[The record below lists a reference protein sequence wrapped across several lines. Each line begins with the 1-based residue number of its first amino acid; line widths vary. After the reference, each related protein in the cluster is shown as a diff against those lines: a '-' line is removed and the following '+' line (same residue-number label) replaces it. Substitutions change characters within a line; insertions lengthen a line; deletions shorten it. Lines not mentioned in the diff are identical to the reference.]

1 MRLKVWYLLFKY
13 NYKSIDTVYNKEIYE
28 VLYIV
33 NWDNQNKD
41 PWGGKNNEPDFDDL
55 IKKFSS
61 ILGGKKSTSNG
72 GGSGGSGF
80 KIPSTRIF
88 LYALFGFLIV
98 YASQSI
104 YQLDA
109 SERAVILRLGE
120 FYEEQ
125 DEGLNFRLAGIDER
139 YIENVS
145 LTRRYTQT
153 NSMLTKDENIV
164 DVTVSA
170 QYRIAN
176 LKDFVL
182 NVKDPEASLRQAIE
196 SALRHVVGD
205 NTLEQTLT
213 VGRENIAQE
222 VQTRLQQIL
231 DIYATGLLVQ
241 QVNIEKTDPPP
252 AVKDSF
258 DDVVAAREDK
268 ERLQNEAERY
278 ALTIVPEARGQAQA
292 RIRNAE
298 GYLLEVVANAEG
310 EVGRFTQLLEEYQKA
325 PKVTRDRMYI
335 DAMQSVLSNTT
346 KVMIDIDSGNNL
358 MLLPLDKMMEQ
369 GNSLNSNQL
378 RILRG
383 DTDE

>member
-1 MRLKVWYLLFKY
+1 M
-13 NYKSIDTVYNKEIYE
+13 
-28 VLYIV
+28 
-33 NWDNQNKD
+33 NWENQDKD
-41 PWGGKNNEPDFDDL
+41 PWGNKNDAPDFDEL
-55 IKKFSS
+55 MKKFSS
-61 ILGGKKSTSNG
+61 ILGGKKSSSN
-72 GGSGGSGF
+72 GSGGGGNNTNFDGF
-80 KIPSTRIF
+80 KFPSSKIF
-88 LYALFGFLIV
+88 MYALFGFSIV
-98 YASQSI
+98 YASQCI

-109 SERAVILRLGE
+109 SERAVILRFGK

-125 DEGLNFRLAGIDER
+125 TEGLNFRLAGIDER

-182 NVKDPEASLRQAIE
+182 NVRDPEGSLRNAIE

-205 NTLEQTLT
+205 NTLDQTLT

-222 VQTRLQQIL
+222 VETRLQAYL
-231 DIYATGLLVQ
+231 DIYQTGLLVQ
-241 QVNIEKTDPPP
+241 QVNIEKTDPPA
-252 AVKDSF
+252 AVKNAF

-292 RIRNAE
+292 RIRGAE
-298 GYLLEVVANAEG
+298 AYKEEVVAKAEG
-310 EVGRFTQLLEEYQKA
+310 EVDRFNKLLEEYSKA
-325 PKVTRDRMYI
+325 PEVTRDRLYL
-335 DAMQSVLSNTT
+335 DALQSVLSNST
-346 KVMIDIDSGNNL
+346 KIMVDVEGGNNL
-358 MLLPLDKMMEQ
+358 LYLPLDKIMEENKKK
-369 GNSLNSNQL
+369 G
-378 RILRG
+378 G
-383 DTDE
+383 DDE

>member
-1 MRLKVWYLLFKY
+1 M
-13 NYKSIDTVYNKEIYE
+13 
-28 VLYIV
+28 
-33 NWDNQNKD
+33 
-41 PWGGKNNEPDFDDL
+41 
-55 IKKFSS
+55 
-61 ILGGKKSTSNG
+61 
-72 GGSGGSGF
+72 
-80 KIPSTRIF
+80 F
-88 LYALFGFLIV
+88 LYGFFAFLIF

-109 SERAVILRLGE
+109 SERAVILRLGK
-120 FYEEQ
+120 FHEEQ
-125 DEGLNFRLAGIDER
+125 QEGLNFRLAGIDER
-139 YIENVS
+139 YVENVS

-182 NVKDPEASLRQAIE
+182 NVKDPEASLRNAIE

-205 NTLEQTLT
+205 NTLDSVLT

-222 VQTRLQQIL
+222 VQARLQTIL
-231 DIYATGLLVQ
+231 DSYGTGLLVQ
-241 QVNIEKTDPPP
+241 QVNIEKTDPPT
-252 AVKDSF
+252 AVKNSF

-268 ERLQNEAERY
+268 EKLQNEAERY

-298 GYLLEVVANAEG
+298 GYKLEVVANAEG
-310 EVGRFTQLLEEYQKA
+310 EVGRFTQLLQEYEKA

-335 DAMQSVLSNTT
+335 DAMQSVLSKTT
-346 KVMIDIDSGNNL
+346 KIMIDIDSGNNL
-358 MLLPLDKMMEQ
+358 MVLPLDQMM
-369 GNSLNSNQL
+369 GKGSNVDINRYKSNGL
-378 RILRG
+378 RIKG
-383 DTDE
+383 DSDE

>member
-1 MRLKVWYLLFKY
+1 M
-13 NYKSIDTVYNKEIYE
+13 
-28 VLYIV
+28 
-33 NWDNQNKD
+33 NWNNQDKD
-41 PWGGKNNEPDFDDL
+41 PWGGKNDAPDFDDL
-55 IKKFSS
+55 IKKFSAV
-61 ILGGKKSTSNG
+61 LGGKKSPSG
-72 GGSGGSGF
+72 SDGSGSGGF
-80 KIPSTRIF
+80 KIPTTRMF
-88 LYALFGFLIV
+88 LYGFFAFLIF

-109 SERAVILRLGE
+109 SERAVILRLGK
-120 FYEEQ
+120 FHEEQ
-125 DEGLNFRLAGIDER
+125 QEGLNFRLAGIDER
-139 YIENVS
+139 YVENVS

-182 NVKDPEASLRQAIE
+182 NVKDPEASLRNAIE

-205 NTLEQTLT
+205 NTLDSVLT

-222 VQTRLQQIL
+222 VQARLQIIL
-231 DIYATGLLVQ
+231 DSYGTGLLVQ
-241 QVNIEKTDPPP
+241 QVNIEKTDPPS
-252 AVKDSF
+252 AVKNSF

-268 ERLQNEAERY
+268 EKLQNEAERY

-298 GYLLEVVANAEG
+298 GYKLEVVANAEG
-310 EVGRFTQLLEEYQKA
+310 EVGRFTQLLQEYEKA

-335 DAMQSVLSNTT
+335 DAMQSVLSRTT
-346 KVMIDIDSGNNL
+346 KIMIDIDSGNNL
-358 MLLPLDKMMEQ
+358 MVLPLDQMMGK
-369 GNSLNSNQL
+369 GNEIDINRYKSNGL
-378 RILRG
+378 RIKG
-383 DTDE
+383 DSDE

>member
-1 MRLKVWYLLFKY
+1 M
-13 NYKSIDTVYNKEIYE
+13 
-28 VLYIV
+28 

-41 PWGGKNNEPDFDDL
+41 PWGNKNDAPDFDEL
-55 IKKFSS
+55 MKKFSS
-61 ILGGKKSTSNG
+61 ILGGKKSSNN
-72 GGSGGSGF
+72 GSGSSGNDGGF
-80 KIPSTRIF
+80 KFPSSRMF
-88 LYALFGFLIV
+88 LYALFGFSIV
-98 YASQSI
+98 YASQCI

-125 DEGLNFRLAGIDER
+125 EEGLNFRLAGIDER
-139 YIENVS
+139 FIENVS

-182 NVKDPEASLRQAIE
+182 NVKDPEGSLRNAIE

-205 NTLEQTLT
+205 NTLDQTLT

-222 VQTRLQQIL
+222 VQTRLQSYL
-231 DIYATGLLVQ
+231 DIYQTGLLVQ
-241 QVNIEKTDPPP
+241 QVNIEKTDPPA
-252 AVKDSF
+252 AVKNAF

-292 RIRNAE
+292 RIRGAE
-298 GYLLEVVANAEG
+298 AYKEEVVSKAEG
-310 EVGRFTQLLEEYQKA
+310 ETDRFNKLLEEYSKA
-325 PKVTRDRMYI
+325 PEVTRDRLYL
-335 DAMQSVLSNTT
+335 DALQSVLSNST
-346 KVMIDIDSGNNL
+346 KIMVDVEGGNNL
-358 MLLPLDKMMEQ
+358 LYLPLDKIMEE
-369 GNSLNSNQL
+369 NKK
-378 RILRG
+378 RG
-383 DTDE
+383 DDDE

>member
-1 MRLKVWYLLFKY
+1 
-13 NYKSIDTVYNKEIYE
+13 
-28 VLYIV
+28 V
-33 NWDNQNKD
+33 NWENQDKD
-41 PWGGKNNEPDFDDL
+41 PWGNKNDAPDFDEL

-61 ILGGKKSTSNG
+61 ILGGKKSSNNSNG
-72 GGSGGSGF
+72 SSGGGNGF
-80 KIPSTRIF
+80 NISSSRMF
-88 LYALFGFLIV
+88 LYALFAFSIP
-98 YASQSI
+98 YAYQSV

-109 SERAVILRLGE
+109 SERAVILRFGK

-125 DEGLNFRLAGIDER
+125 QEGLNFRLAGIDER

-153 NSMLTKDENIV
+153 NSMLTRDENIV

-182 NVKDPEASLRQAIE
+182 NVKDPEGSLRQAIE

-222 VQTRLQQIL
+222 VQTRLQGIL
-231 DIYATGLLVQ
+231 DSYATGLIVQ
-241 QVNIEKTDPPP
+241 QVNIEKTDPPA
-252 AVKDSF
+252 AVKDAF

-278 ALTIVPEARGQAQA
+278 ALSIVPEARGQAQA

-298 GYLLEVVANAEG
+298 GYKLEVVANAEG
-310 EVGRFTQLLEEYQKA
+310 EVGRFTQLLSEYEKA
-325 PKVTRDRMYI
+325 PRVTRDRMYI
-335 DAMQSVLSNTT
+335 DAMQSVLSNTS
-346 KVMIDIDSGNNL
+346 KVMIDVDSGNNL
-358 MLLPLDKMMEQ
+358 MLLPLDKMMEESSKSI
-369 GNSLNSNQL
+369 NVDRLNL
-378 RILRG
+378 RRG
-383 DTDE
+383 GDNE

>member
-1 MRLKVWYLLFKY
+1 M
-13 NYKSIDTVYNKEIYE
+13 
-28 VLYIV
+28 
-33 NWDNQNKD
+33 NWENQDKD
-41 PWGGKNNEPDFDDL
+41 PWGNKNDAPDFDEL
-55 IKKFSS
+55 MKKFSS
-61 ILGGKKSTSNG
+61 ILGGKKSSSN
-72 GGSGGSGF
+72 GSGGGNNTNFGGF
-80 KIPSTRIF
+80 KFPSSKIF
-88 LYALFGFLIV
+88 MYALFGFSIV
-98 YASQSI
+98 YASQCI

-109 SERAVILRLGE
+109 SERAVILRFGK

-125 DEGLNFRLAGIDER
+125 TEGLNFRLAGIDER

-182 NVKDPEASLRQAIE
+182 NVRDPEGSLRNAIE

-205 NTLEQTLT
+205 NTLDQTLT

-222 VQTRLQQIL
+222 VETRLQAYL
-231 DIYATGLLVQ
+231 DIYQTGLLVQ
-241 QVNIEKTDPPP
+241 QVNIEKTDPPA
-252 AVKDSF
+252 AVKNAF

-292 RIRNAE
+292 RIRGAE
-298 GYLLEVVANAEG
+298 AYKEEVVAKAEG
-310 EVGRFTQLLEEYQKA
+310 EVDRFNKLLEEYSKA
-325 PKVTRDRMYI
+325 PEVTRDRLYL
-335 DAMQSVLSNTT
+335 DALQSVLSNST
-346 KVMIDIDSGNNL
+346 KIMVDVEGGNNL
-358 MLLPLDKMMEQ
+358 LYLPLDKIMEE
-369 GNSLNSNQL
+369 NKKK
-378 RILRG
+378 G
-383 DTDE
+383 DDDE

>member
-1 MRLKVWYLLFKY
+1 M
-13 NYKSIDTVYNKEIYE
+13 
-28 VLYIV
+28 
-33 NWDNQNKD
+33 NWENQDKD
-41 PWGGKNNEPDFDDL
+41 PWGNKNDAPDFDEL
-55 IKKFSS
+55 MKKFSS
-61 ILGGKKSTSNG
+61 ILGGKKSSSN
-72 GGSGGSGF
+72 GSGGGGNNTNFGGF
-80 KIPSTRIF
+80 KFPSSKI
-88 LYALFGFLIV
+88 LMYALFGFSIV
-98 YASQSI
+98 YASQCI

-109 SERAVILRLGE
+109 SERAVILRFGK

-125 DEGLNFRLAGIDER
+125 TEGLNFRLAGIDER

-182 NVKDPEASLRQAIE
+182 NVRDPEGSLRNAIE

-205 NTLEQTLT
+205 NTLDQTLT

-222 VQTRLQQIL
+222 VETRLQAYL
-231 DIYATGLLVQ
+231 DIYQTGLLVQ
-241 QVNIEKTDPPP
+241 QVNIEKTDPPA
-252 AVKDSF
+252 AVKNAF

-292 RIRNAE
+292 RIRGAE
-298 GYLLEVVANAEG
+298 AYKEEVVAKAEG
-310 EVGRFTQLLEEYQKA
+310 EVDRFNKLLEEYSKA
-325 PKVTRDRMYI
+325 PEVTRDRLYL
-335 DAMQSVLSNTT
+335 DALQSVLSNST
-346 KVMIDIDSGNNL
+346 KIMVDVEGGNNL
-358 MLLPLDKMMEQ
+358 LYLPLDKIMEE
-369 GNSLNSNQL
+369 NKKK
-378 RILRG
+378 G
-383 DTDE
+383 DDNE

>member
-1 MRLKVWYLLFKY
+1 
-13 NYKSIDTVYNKEIYE
+13 
-28 VLYIV
+28 V
-33 NWDNQNKD
+33 NWENQDKD
-41 PWGGKNNEPDFDDL
+41 PWGNKNDAPDFDEL
-55 IKKFSS
+55 MKKFSS
-61 ILGGKKSTSNG
+61 ILGGKKSSSN
-72 GGSGGSGF
+72 GSGGGNNTNFDGF
-80 KIPSTRIF
+80 KFPSSKIF
-88 LYALFGFLIV
+88 MYALFGFSIV
-98 YASQSI
+98 YASQCI

-109 SERAVILRLGE
+109 SERAVILRFGK

-125 DEGLNFRLAGIDER
+125 TEGLNFRLAGIDER

-182 NVKDPEASLRQAIE
+182 NVRDPEGSLRNAIE

-205 NTLEQTLT
+205 NTLDQTLT

-222 VQTRLQQIL
+222 VETRLQAYL
-231 DIYATGLLVQ
+231 DIYQTGLLVQ
-241 QVNIEKTDPPP
+241 QVNIEKTDPPA
-252 AVKDSF
+252 AVKNAF

-292 RIRNAE
+292 RIRGAE
-298 GYLLEVVANAEG
+298 AYKEEVVAKAEG
-310 EVGRFTQLLEEYQKA
+310 EVDRFNKLLEEYSKA
-325 PKVTRDRMYI
+325 PEVTRDRLYL
-335 DAMQSVLSNTT
+335 DALQSVLSNST
-346 KVMIDIDSGNNL
+346 KIMVDVEGGNNL
-358 MLLPLDKMMEQ
+358 LYLPLDKIMEE
-369 GNSLNSNQL
+369 NKKK
-378 RILRG
+378 G
-383 DTDE
+383 DDDE

>member
-1 MRLKVWYLLFKY
+1 M
-13 NYKSIDTVYNKEIYE
+13 
-28 VLYIV
+28 

-41 PWGGKNNEPDFDDL
+41 PWGGKNDAPDFDEL
-55 IKKFSS
+55 VKKFSS
-61 ILGGKKSTSNG
+61 ILGGKKSSSNG
-72 GGSGGSGF
+72 SGSSSGGGF
-80 KIPSTRIF
+80 KIPTTRVL

-98 YASQSI
+98 YASQSV

-109 SERAVILRLGE
+109 SERAVILRFGK

-125 DEGLNFRLAGIDER
+125 QEGLNFRLAGIDER

-241 QVNIEKTDPPP
+241 QVNIEKTDPPA
-252 AVKDSF
+252 AVKDAF

-325 PKVTRDRMYI
+325 PEVTRDRMYI
-335 DAMQSVLSNTT
+335 DAMQKVLSSTT

-358 MLLPLDKMMEQ
+358 MLLPLDKMMDQ
-369 GNSLNSNQL
+369 GNRMQIDHDKL
-378 RILRG
+378 RLRQG
-383 DTDE
+383 DSDE

>member
-1 MRLKVWYLLFKY
+1 
-13 NYKSIDTVYNKEIYE
+13 
-28 VLYIV
+28 V

-41 PWGGKNNEPDFDDL
+41 PWGGKNDAPDFDEL
-55 IKKFSS
+55 VKKFSS
-61 ILGGKKSTSNG
+61 ILGGKKSSSN
-72 GGSGGSGF
+72 GSGGSSGGGF
-80 KIPSTRIF
+80 KIPTSRIF
-88 LYALFGFLIV
+88 LYALFGFLIL
-98 YASQSI
+98 YASQSV

-109 SERAVILRLGE
+109 SERAVILRFGK

-125 DEGLNFRLAGIDER
+125 QEGLNFRLAGIDER

-241 QVNIEKTDPPP
+241 QVNIEKTDPPS
-252 AVKDSF
+252 AVKASF

-268 ERLQNEAERY
+268 VKLQNEAERY
-278 ALTIVPEARGQAQA
+278 GLSIVPEARGRAFA
-292 RIRNAE
+292 RIQAAE
-298 GYLLEVVANAEG
+298 AYREEVVANAEG
-310 EVGRFTQLLEEYQKA
+310 EVARFDKLLFEYQKA
-325 PKVTRDRMYI
+325 PKVTRDRLYL
-335 DAMQSVLSNTT
+335 DAMQTLYSNST
-346 KVMIDIDSGNNL
+346 KIMVDVEGGNNL
-358 MLLPLDKMMEQ
+358 MYLPIDKIIEQ
-369 GNSLNSNQL
+369 NKSQE
-378 RILRG
+378 
-383 DTDE
+383 DD

>member
-1 MRLKVWYLLFKY
+1 M
-13 NYKSIDTVYNKEIYE
+13 
-28 VLYIV
+28 
-33 NWDNQNKD
+33 NWDNQDKD
-41 PWGGKNNEPDFDDL
+41 PWGGKNDAPDFDDL
-55 IKKFSS
+55 IKKFSTF
-61 ILGGKKSTSNG
+61 LGGKDSSNKKSSGG
-72 GGSGGSGF
+72 GGSM
-80 KIPSTRIF
+80 KIPTTRIF
-88 LYALFGFLIV
+88 LYGFFAFLII

-109 SERAVILRLGE
+109 SERAVILRFGK

-125 DEGLNFRLAGIDER
+125 QEGLNFRLAGIDER

-182 NVKDPEASLRQAIE
+182 NVKDPEGSLRQAIE

-222 VQTRLQQIL
+222 VQGRLQQIL
-231 DIYATGLLVQ
+231 DIYQTGLIVQ
-241 QVNIEKTDPPP
+241 QVNIEKTDPPA
-252 AVKDSF
+252 AVKDAF

-298 GYLLEVVANAEG
+298 GYLLEVIANAEG
-310 EVGRFTQLLEEYQKA
+310 EVGRFTQLLEEYEKA

-346 KVMIDIDSGNNL
+346 KVMIDVDNGNNL
-358 MLLPLDKMMEQ
+358 MLLPLDQMMQ
-369 GNSLNSNQL
+369 NSSRSSSLND
-378 RILRG
+378 ILKRQG
-383 DTDE
+383 DDNE

>member
-1 MRLKVWYLLFKY
+1 
-13 NYKSIDTVYNKEIYE
+13 
-28 VLYIV
+28 
-33 NWDNQNKD
+33 
-41 PWGGKNNEPDFDDL
+41 
-55 IKKFSS
+55 
-61 ILGGKKSTSNG
+61 LGGKKSSSN
-72 GGSGGSGF
+72 GSGGGGNNTNFDGF
-80 KIPSTRIF
+80 KFPSSKIF
-88 LYALFGFLIV
+88 MYALFGFSIV
-98 YASQSI
+98 YASQCI

-109 SERAVILRLGE
+109 SERAVILRFGK

-125 DEGLNFRLAGIDER
+125 TEGLNFRLAGIDER

-182 NVKDPEASLRQAIE
+182 NVRDPEGSLRNAIE

-205 NTLEQTLT
+205 NTLDQTLT

-222 VQTRLQQIL
+222 VETRLQAYL
-231 DIYATGLLVQ
+231 DIYQTGLLVQ
-241 QVNIEKTDPPP
+241 QVNIEKTDPPA
-252 AVKDSF
+252 AVKNAF

-292 RIRNAE
+292 RIRGAE
-298 GYLLEVVANAEG
+298 AYKEEVVAKAEG
-310 EVGRFTQLLEEYQKA
+310 EVDRFNKLLEEYSKA
-325 PKVTRDRMYI
+325 PEVTRDRLYL
-335 DAMQSVLSNTT
+335 DALQSVLSNST
-346 KVMIDIDSGNNL
+346 KIMVDVEGGNNL
-358 MLLPLDKMMEQ
+358 LYLPLDKIMEE
-369 GNSLNSNQL
+369 NKKK
-378 RILRG
+378 G
-383 DTDE
+383 DDDE

>member
-1 MRLKVWYLLFKY
+1 M
-13 NYKSIDTVYNKEIYE
+13 
-28 VLYIV
+28 
-33 NWDNQNKD
+33 NWDNQDKD
-41 PWGGKNNEPDFDDL
+41 PWGGKNDAPDFDDL
-55 IKKFSS
+55 IKKFSTF
-61 ILGGKKSTSNG
+61 LGGKDSSNKKSSG
-72 GGSGGSGF
+72 GGGGM
-80 KIPSTRIF
+80 KIPTTRIF
-88 LYALFGFLIV
+88 LYGFFAFLII

-109 SERAVILRLGE
+109 SERSVILRFGK

-125 DEGLNFRLAGIDER
+125 QEGLNFRLAGIDER

-182 NVKDPEASLRQAIE
+182 NVKDPEGSLRQAIE

-222 VQTRLQQIL
+222 VQGRLQQIL
-231 DIYATGLLVQ
+231 DIYLTGLIVQ
-241 QVNIEKTDPPP
+241 QVNIEKTDPPA
-252 AVKDSF
+252 AVKDAF

-298 GYLLEVVANAEG
+298 GYLLEVIANAEG
-310 EVGRFTQLLEEYQKA
+310 EVGRFTQLLEEYEKA

-346 KVMIDIDSGNNL
+346 KVMIDVDNGNNL
-358 MLLPLDKMMEQ
+358 MLLPLDQMMQ
-369 GNSLNSNQL
+369 NSSRSSSLNDML
-378 RILRG
+378 RRQG
-383 DTDE
+383 DDNE

>member
-1 MRLKVWYLLFKY
+1 
-13 NYKSIDTVYNKEIYE
+13 
-28 VLYIV
+28 V
-33 NWDNQNKD
+33 NWENQDKD
-41 PWGGKNNEPDFDDL
+41 PWGNKNDAPDFDEL
-55 IKKFSS
+55 MKKFSS
-61 ILGGKKSTSNG
+61 ILGGKKSSSN
-72 GGSGGSGF
+72 GSGGGGNNTNFGGF
-80 KIPSTRIF
+80 KFPSSKIF
-88 LYALFGFLIV
+88 MYALFGFSIV
-98 YASQSI
+98 YASQCI

-109 SERAVILRLGE
+109 SERAVILRFGK

-125 DEGLNFRLAGIDER
+125 TEGLNFRLAGIDER

-182 NVKDPEASLRQAIE
+182 NVRDPEGSLRNAIE

-205 NTLEQTLT
+205 NTLDQTLT

-222 VQTRLQQIL
+222 VETRLQAYL
-231 DIYATGLLVQ
+231 DIYQTGLLVQ
-241 QVNIEKTDPPP
+241 QVNIEKTDPPA
-252 AVKDSF
+252 AVKNAF

-292 RIRNAE
+292 RIRGAE
-298 GYLLEVVANAEG
+298 AYKEEVVAKAEG
-310 EVGRFTQLLEEYQKA
+310 EVDRFNKLLEEYSKA
-325 PKVTRDRMYI
+325 PEVTRDRLYL
-335 DAMQSVLSNTT
+335 DALQSVLSNST
-346 KVMIDIDSGNNL
+346 KIMVDVEGGNNL
-358 MLLPLDKMMEQ
+358 LYLPLDKIMEE
-369 GNSLNSNQL
+369 NKKK
-378 RILRG
+378 G
-383 DTDE
+383 DDDE

>member
-1 MRLKVWYLLFKY
+1 M
-13 NYKSIDTVYNKEIYE
+13 
-28 VLYIV
+28 
-33 NWDNQNKD
+33 NWDNQDKD
-41 PWGGKNNEPDFDDL
+41 PWGGKNDAPDFDDL
-55 IKKFSS
+55 IKKFSTF
-61 ILGGKKSTSNG
+61 LGGKDSSNKKSSG
-72 GGSGGSGF
+72 GGGGM
-80 KIPSTRIF
+80 KIPTTRIF
-88 LYALFGFLIV
+88 LYGFFAFLII

-109 SERAVILRLGE
+109 SERAVILRFGK

-125 DEGLNFRLAGIDER
+125 QEGLNFRLAGIDER

-182 NVKDPEASLRQAIE
+182 NVKDPEGSLRQAIE

-222 VQTRLQQIL
+222 VQGRLQQIL
-231 DIYATGLLVQ
+231 DIYQTGLIVQ
-241 QVNIEKTDPPP
+241 QVNIEKTDPPA
-252 AVKDSF
+252 AVKDAF

-298 GYLLEVVANAEG
+298 GYLLEVIANAEG
-310 EVGRFTQLLEEYQKA
+310 EVGRFTKLLEEYEKA

-346 KVMIDIDSGNNL
+346 KVMIDVDNGNNL
-358 MLLPLDKMMEQ
+358 MLLPLDQMMQ
-369 GNSLNSNQL
+369 NSSRSSSLND
-378 RILRG
+378 ILKRQG
-383 DTDE
+383 DDNE

>member
-1 MRLKVWYLLFKY
+1 M
-13 NYKSIDTVYNKEIYE
+13 
-28 VLYIV
+28 
-33 NWDNQNKD
+33 NWENQDKD
-41 PWGGKNNEPDFDDL
+41 PWGNKNDAPDFDEL
-55 IKKFSS
+55 MKKFSS
-61 ILGGKKSTSNG
+61 ILGGKKSSSN
-72 GGSGGSGF
+72 GSGGGGNNTNFDGF
-80 KIPSTRIF
+80 KFPSTKIF
-88 LYALFGFLIV
+88 MYALFGFSIV
-98 YASQSI
+98 YASQCI

-109 SERAVILRLGE
+109 SERAVILRFGK

-125 DEGLNFRLAGIDER
+125 TEGLNFRLAGIDER

-182 NVKDPEASLRQAIE
+182 NVRDPEGSLRNAIE

-205 NTLEQTLT
+205 NTLDQTLT

-222 VQTRLQQIL
+222 VETRLQAYL
-231 DIYATGLLVQ
+231 DIYQTGLLVQ
-241 QVNIEKTDPPP
+241 QVNIEKTDPPA
-252 AVKDSF
+252 AVKNAF

-292 RIRNAE
+292 RIRGAE
-298 GYLLEVVANAEG
+298 AYKEEVVAKAEG
-310 EVGRFTQLLEEYQKA
+310 EVDRFNKLLEEYSKA
-325 PKVTRDRMYI
+325 PEVTRDRLYL
-335 DAMQSVLSNTT
+335 DALQSVLSNST
-346 KVMIDIDSGNNL
+346 KIMVDVEGGNNL
-358 MLLPLDKMMEQ
+358 LYLPLDKIMEE
-369 GNSLNSNQL
+369 NKKK
-378 RILRG
+378 G
-383 DTDE
+383 DDDE

>member
-1 MRLKVWYLLFKY
+1 M
-13 NYKSIDTVYNKEIYE
+13 
-28 VLYIV
+28 

-41 PWGGKNNEPDFDDL
+41 PWGGKNDAPDFDDL
-55 IKKFSS
+55 VKKFSA
-61 ILGGKKSTSNG
+61 ILGGKKQSSN
-72 GGSGGSGF
+72 GSGGGNTGGGF
-80 KIPSTRIF
+80 KMPTSRLF
-88 LYALFGFLIV
+88 MYALFGFLIV
-98 YASQSI
+98 YASQCI

-109 SERAVILRLGE
+109 SERAVILRLGK

-125 DEGLNFRLAGIDER
+125 GEGLNFRLAGIDDR
-139 YIENVS
+139 YIENVT

-182 NVKDPEASLRQAIE
+182 NVKDPETSLRQGIE

-222 VQTRLQQIL
+222 VQVRLQQIL
-231 DIYATGLLVQ
+231 DAYATGLIVQ
-241 QVNIEKTDPPP
+241 QVNIEKTDPPA
-252 AVKDSF
+252 AVKDAF

-278 ALTIVPEARGQAQA
+278 ALSIVPEARGQAQA
-292 RIRNAE
+292 RIREAE
-298 GYLLEVVANAEG
+298 GYKLEVVANTER
-310 EVGRFTQLLEEYQKA
+310 EVGRFIQLLEEYQKA

-335 DAMQSVLSNTT
+335 DAIQNVLSSTT
-346 KVMIDIDSGNNL
+346 KVMIDIDNGNNL
-358 MLLPLDKMMEQ
+358 MLLPLDKMMDQ
-369 GNSLNSNQL
+369 GNKIDLSQFRLNQ
-378 RILRG
+378 G
-383 DTDE
+383 DSDE

>member
-1 MRLKVWYLLFKY
+1 M
-13 NYKSIDTVYNKEIYE
+13 
-28 VLYIV
+28 
-33 NWDNQNKD
+33 NWDNNNKD
-41 PWGGKNNEPDFDDL
+41 PWGNNNDAPDFDEL
-55 IKKFSS
+55 MKKFSS
-61 ILGGKKSTSNG
+61 ILGRKKPSSNG
-72 GGSGGSGF
+72 SDGDGNKRGF
-80 KIPSTRIF
+80 KLSPSRI
-88 LYALFGFLIV
+88 LMYGLFGFLII

-164 DVTVSA
+164 DVTVSV

-182 NVKDPEASLRQAIE
+182 NVKDPEGSLRNAIE

-205 NTLEQTLT
+205 NTLDTTLT

-222 VQTRLQQIL
+222 VQTRLQAYL
-231 DIYATGLLVQ
+231 DIYQTGLIVQ

-252 AVKDSF
+252 AVKDAF

-278 ALTIVPEARGQAQA
+278 ALSIVPEARGQAQA
-292 RIRNAE
+292 RIRDAE
-298 GYLLEVVANAEG
+298 AYKLAVVANAEG
-310 EVGRFTQLLEEYQKA
+310 EVDRFNKLLEEYKKA
-325 PKVTRDRMYI
+325 PEVTRERLYL
-335 DAMQSVLSNTT
+335 DALQSVLSNST
-346 KVMIDIDSGNNL
+346 KVMVDVEGGNNL
-358 MLLPLDKMMEQ
+358 LYLPLDKIMEE
-369 GNSLNSNQL
+369 NKKK
-378 RILRG
+378 G
-383 DTDE
+383 DDNE